1 MKKKVLAVL
10 LGGCMVAGLVAGCGS
25 KDDGKATDGELAADH
40 YWYRADHL
48 RIDRYPEERERGK
61 IVKTE

>member
-25 KDDGKATDGELAADH
+25 KDDGKATDGGDSGE
-40 YWYRADHL
+40 
-48 RIDRYPEERERGK
+48 GGGG
-61 IVKTE
+61 